1 MTDLNF
7 SQSYWNQ
14 YCWENLGSN
23 GRYVKTH
30 LLETNCSHP
39 ICISSSVCNW
49 TSHSW
54 LSQIAYYGHLWCI
67 GLLPSIVTGCVHFQN
82 ERRKMYN
89 VTPKSKWVLL
99 LWLVFHVLTLPKVM
113 CLVQNNF
120 GLVFFRKSLF
130 WIELKK
136 RCNTKTN
143 IEFWKTLKPNLI
155 LTTYII
161 RFFCLWIFSENMVGV
176 LHPALNLRRLR
187 FQQI

>member
-49 TSHSW
+49 TSHTSW

-99 LWLVFHVLTLPKVM
+99 LWLVFHVLTLPIITSYLTDSYIHFTLKMESVT
-113 CLVQNNF
+113 NTIF
-120 GLVFFRKSLF
+120 GLKNDGEKRSRKIYF
-130 WIELKK
+130 EIPPCGKMV
-136 RCNTKTN
+136 
-143 IEFWKTLKPNLI
+143 
-155 LTTYII
+155 
-161 RFFCLWIFSENMVGV
+161 IF
-176 LHPALNLRRLR
+176 
-187 FQQI
+187 IT